1 MGFGKKK
8 QDVLPPLDE
17 SAWILDNGFADF
29 VLMSTDEI
37 KYMCLLGYTFFHGC
51 KVFKTFGKDDS
62 MAFKFVSL
70 TFACT
75 GGGILVPI
83 FLNAVPVPIST
94 DSYPVAIIV
103 SFLIHSFF
111 PILREVLALSPIFKV
126 RLLLF
131 FVNHIHRWSVDCFHA
146 CTVISLLL

>member
-17 SAWILDNGFADF
+17 SAWVLDNGFADF

-131 FVNHIHRWSVDCFHA
+131 VYFR
-146 CTVISLLL
+146 